1 MRKILLAPA
10 LALIVATVSAD
21 DQKTEDEVQV
31 EVKSLEVLEV
41 LGAMETINVTS
52 DLPIDEEATV
62 GDNVEI
68 DEILAAADA
77 AETESEIGPVE
88 TGEQEGEESVSDL
101 EEEN

>member
-88 TGEQEGEESVSDL
+88 TGKQEGEECVSDL